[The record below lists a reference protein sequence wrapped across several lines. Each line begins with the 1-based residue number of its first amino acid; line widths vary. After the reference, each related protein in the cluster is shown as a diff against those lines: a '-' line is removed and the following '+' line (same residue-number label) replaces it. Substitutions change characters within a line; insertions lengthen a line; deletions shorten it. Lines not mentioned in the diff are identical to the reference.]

1 MLGSLDSIQIEEVLI
16 RQVVGRIGCS
26 AEGVTYVVPI
36 SYAYDGE
43 YIYGHTMG
51 GMKID
56 MMRKNPEVCFEVED
70 MRDMANWKTVI
81 SWGKFEELPKK
92 TERDKALQILIDRIL
107 PLISSQ
113 TTHLSPQWPFPV
125 DDPENIKGIVFR
137 IRLKE
142 KTGRFETN
150 VFTSQQAF

>member
-1 MLGSLDSIQIEEVLI
+1 MLGSLDSKQIEDVLT

-26 AEGVTYVVPI
+26 AGGITYVVPI

-43 YIYGHTMG
+43 YIYGHTMD

-70 MRDMANWKTVI
+70 MKDMANWKSVI
-81 SWGKFEELPKK
+81 SWGKFEELSDQ
-92 TERDKALQILIDRIL
+92 TDRNKALQILVDRIL

-113 TTHLSPQWPFPV
+113 TTHLSPQWPFPA
-125 DDPENIKGIVFR
+125 DDPESIKGIVFR

-150 VFTSQQAF
+150 VFTAQQAF

>member
-1 MLGSLDSIQIEEVLI
+1 MLGSLDSKQIEEVLAH
-16 RQVVGRIGCS
+16 QVVGRIGCS
-26 AEGVTYVVPI
+26 AEGITYVVPI

-43 YIYGHTMG
+43 YIYGHTLD
-51 GMKID
+51 GMKIS
-56 MMRKNPEVCFEVED
+56 MMRKNPAVCFEVEE
-70 MRDMANWKTVI
+70 MKDMANWKSVI
-81 SWGKFEELPKK
+81 SWGQFEEVAEK
-92 TERDKALQILIDRIL
+92 TERNKALQVLVDRIL

-125 DDPENIKGIVFR
+125 DNFEKIKGIIFR

-150 VFTSQQAF
+150 VVTSQQAF